1 MPFNIQI
8 MQSFEP
14 IFSIAGDEQFEK
26 LALEIFQRQYK
37 LNAVYREYI
46 NARRIDAETVTQ
58 IDAIPFLPIE
68 FFKSRDVV
76 CGTSPPQTVFL
87 SSGTSATGKSRHMVS
102 DLRVYRQS
110 IVNGFSRMYGDPEK
124 VQFLA
129 LVPTP
134 DQAPD
139 SSLVYMLRHLMDM
152 SSSPENGFFMASHSG
167 LRARLIQKHA
177 PGRKIILIGLAYALL
192 DFAEKYPG
200 KYNDIIVVETGGMKG
215 HRQEMIR
222 QELHDRLCNLLG
234 VDTIHSEYGMTELLS
249 QAWSDGNGMFRTPPW
264 MKIGIRQ
271 INDPLGN
278 ARPGETGGIN
288 IIDLANINSSSF
300 IATQDLGR
308 LHPDGRFEVLGRFD
322 DAEARGCSL
331 MI

>member
-1 MPFNIQI
+1 

-14 IFSIAGDEQFEK
+14 LFSITGDEQFEK
-26 LALEIFQRQYK
+26 LAVEIFQHQYK
-37 LNAVYREYI
+37 SNVVYREFVNI
-46 NARRIDAETVTQ
+46 RRIDADTVTRLQ
-58 IDAIPFLPIE
+58 DIPFLPIE
-68 FFKSRDVV
+68 FFKNRDVV
-76 CGTSPPQTVFL
+76 CGKSLPQAVFL
-87 SSGTSATGKSRHMVS
+87 SSGTTAAVRSHHMVS

-110 IVNGFSRMYGDPEK
+110 IVHGFRRIYGDPEK

-167 LRARLIQKHA
+167 LQARLLQKHA
-177 PGRKIILIGLAYALL
+177 PGRKILLIGLAYALL

-200 KYNDIIVVETGGMKG
+200 KYSDLIVVETGGMKG
-215 HRQEMIR
+215 HRREMIR
-222 QELHDRLCNLLG
+222 QELHDRLSNLLG
-234 VDTIHSEYGMTELLS
+234 VEKIHSEYGMTELLS
-249 QAWSDGNGMFRTPPW
+249 QAWSDGNGFFKSPPW
-264 MKIGIRQ
+264 MRISIRQ
-271 INDPLGN
+271 MNDPLSL
-278 ARPGETGGIN
+278 ARTEETGGIN
-288 IIDLANINSSSF
+288 IIDLANINSCSF

-308 LHPDGRFEVLGRFD
+308 MLPDGRFEVLGRFD